1 MENKKIVELVQKAI
15 NNVDYTKVCHDGGT
29 LTVLEDSFVNTD
41 NGYDSFVIAGGLNG
55 RGIWSNY
62 FEALAKAMFQIE
74 LLFPNAFV
82 VKIDNDVVDDVF
94 YMTVGIPD

>member
-1 MENKKIVELVQKAI
+1 MEGNKIIEIIQKAI
-15 NNVDYTKVCHDGGT
+15 SKIDCTKVCHDGGT
-29 LTVLEDSFVNTD
+29 LTVLEDSFTTTD

-62 FEALAKAMFQIE
+62 FEALAKMMFQIE
-74 LLFPNAFV
+74 LRFPNAFV

-94 YMTVGIPD
+94 YITIGIPN